1 MSGGKRGSPVPR
13 DIAALGRR
21 VKRWRDIR
29 EKRSAM
35 PKPLWRE
42 ATRLAQ
48 VYGVS
53 PVCRHVGLSHATL
66 RKRVS
71 AREDEPTRAPAVE
84 AGFVEVNAAELLSG
98 SPAQTV
104 LELSER
110 DGTRLTL
117 RLAAG
122 SEVDVVGL
130 VEGFRGRGR

>member
-1 MSGGKRGSPVPR
+1 MSRGKGRSPVPG
-13 DIAALGRR
+13 DISALGQR
-21 VKRWRDIR
+21 VQHWRDNR
-29 EKRSAM
+29 ERRSPM
-35 PKPLWRE
+35 PEPLWRE
-42 ATRLAQ
+42 ATRLAR
-48 VYGVS
+48 VHGVN
-53 PVCRHVGLSHATL
+53 PICRHVGLSYTTL

-71 AREDEPTRAPAVE
+71 VREDEPTRAPAVA
-84 AGFVEVNAAELLSG
+84 AGFVEVNAAQLLSG

-130 VEGFRGRGR
+130 VEGFRGLRR